1 MAKKKKNKQQGGQQ
15 ILSPERFIRERMRN
29 VKVGKCYMTA
39 AHDWDDG
46 MGHVIVAR
54 EHTG

>member
-39 AHDWDDG
+39 AHAV
-46 MGHVIVAR
+46 M
-54 EHTG
+54 